1 MWFGNLIYPKLF
13 KISWMAAS
21 CLNLAMV
28 DTATLTSLRLYNS
41 GVDCEAISGC

>member
-1 MWFGNLIYPKLF
+1 MWFGNLIYPNLF

-41 GVDCEAISGC
+41 GVDCEAISSC

>member
-1 MWFGNLIYPKLF
+1 MWFGNLIYPNLF

-41 GVDCEAISGC
+41 EVDCEAISGC